1 MRTWKTL
8 ISGILAPVAAAGLGL
23 KTYLLL
29 TNASADRDRD
39 FMFRLSVTAL
49 VMTVPFWA
57 TLVLAVRDRRRAAFG
72 KASGAGLALACASLC
87 LVWLPVRGMVGR
99 SRQAKALA
107 LAGVPAPPFETVDVQ
122 GTARRLSDHRGQ
134 VVLINA
140 WATWCD
146 PCREEM
152 PKLDRLFR
160 ERREAGLM
168 VFGLS
173 TEEAALQRT
182 FANKVPVS
190 YPLLTVDGHV
200 PAAYRDIVRYP
211 AHFLIDRNGRLQ
223 AAPGNE
229 QPFETLVAKVDELL
243 SASR

>member
-8 ISGILAPVAAAGLGL
+8 VSGILAPFLAAGLGMA
-23 KTYLLL
+23 TYVML
-29 TNASADRDRD
+29 TKASTDRDRD
-39 FMFRLSVTAL
+39 FMLRLSLTTLA
-49 VMTVPFWA
+49 MTLPFWT
-57 TLVLAVRDRRRAAFG
+57 TLLLAARDRRRAAFG
-72 KASGAGLALACASLC
+72 KASGVGLALACVSLS

-99 SRQAKALA
+99 SKQAKALA
-107 LAGVPAPPFETVDVQ
+107 LVGVPAPPFETVDIL
-122 GTARRLSDHRGQ
+122 GSTRKLRDHDGQ

-140 WATWCD
+140 WATWCA

-160 ERREAGLM
+160 ERRDAGLM

-182 FANKVPVS
+182 FAKNVPVS
-190 YPLLTVDGHV
+190 YPLLTIEGNV
-200 PAAYRDIVRYP
+200 PEDYRNIVRYP
-211 AHFLIDRNGRLQ
+211 ANILIDRHGRLQ
-223 AAPGNE
+223 PAPGTD

-243 SASR
+243 GASR